1 MTMNDAARQLW
12 QGSHWRR
19 ATLIIW
25 LIFAAGLLFWYWGRV
40 HWFALGDT
48 DDNMRMMEVRA
59 WLNGQ
64 AWYDLR
70 QYRLSPPQ
78 GFNIHWSRLVD
89 LPIAAIIL
97 AVKPF
102 FGTAVAERAA
112 IAIAPILPLLV
123 VLFSLGLTVRRLIA
137 PASYAVA
144 AFVLLGAG
152 STLSMFTPARIDHHG
167 WQLAMVAVI
176 MAGLADPKARRGGA
190 TVGIASALSLVIG
203 FEMMPYLA
211 LAGIAIVLRW
221 VLAADQSRR
230 LQTYGVA
237 LAGGSAFGFAI
248 FASNDNWQ
256 PLCDVLSPPWMSTM
270 VLAGGLLFMLGRLPL
285 RSPAARLAAAAVA
298 AALLGGFM
306 ALAWPQC
313 LGRPEGVSDE
323 LQREWLNNIR
333 EARPITVQDW
343 RIGAM
348 MIALPAVGL
357 IGGILAALNARHDRD
372 WDRLATW
379 GSIALLSVCGFALL
393 FFQIR
398 AAAAAQL
405 LAIPFAV
412 YLIWTIV
419 PLLRASEN
427 IVVRVIGV
435 AAILFAASGLLV
447 PFALQMVPKAADK
460 PAYAAVRKAGASCS
474 TIPAMAPLNRVP
486 RATILTMVDLGP
498 RLITLTHHDAIAGPY
513 HRNGEQILDVHRA
526 FEGNEANARRI
537 ARKYGATLLLICPN
551 FAEATVYRS
560 KAPKGFYAGLERGT
574 VPAWLEPVKLPAT
587 SPFKLWRIKP

>member
-64 AWYDLR
+64 GWYDLR

-112 IAIAPILPLLV
+112 IAIAAILPLFV

-137 PASYAVA
+137 PSSYAVA

-167 WQLAMVAVI
+167 WQLAMVAMI

-285 RSPAARLAAAAVA
+285 RSPSARLVAAAAA

-306 ALAWPQC
+306 AVAWPQC

-435 AAILFAASGLLV
+435 ALMVFAASGLLV
-447 PFALQMVPKAADK
+447 PLALQMVPKAADK
-460 PAYAAVRKAGASCS
+460 PVYAAVRKAGASCS
-474 TIPAMAPLNRVP
+474 TIPAMAPLDRVP

-537 ARKYGATLLLICPN
+537 ARKYGATMLLICPN
-551 FAEATVYRS
+551 FPEATVYRS

>member
-64 AWYDLR
+64 GWYDLR

-112 IAIAPILPLLV
+112 IAIAPILPLFV

-137 PASYAVA
+137 PSSYAVA

-167 WQLAMVAVI
+167 WQLAMVAMI

-285 RSPAARLAAAAVA
+285 RSPSARLVAAAAA

-306 ALAWPQC
+306 AVAWPQC

-435 AAILFAASGLLV
+435 ALMVFAASGLLV
-447 PFALQMVPKAADK
+447 PLALQMVPKAADK
-460 PAYAAVRKAGASCS
+460 PVYAAVRKAGASCS
-474 TIPAMAPLNRVP
+474 TIPAMAPLDRVP

-574 VPAWLEPVKLPAT
+574 VPAWLEPVKLPTT

>member
-1 MTMNDAARQLW
+1 MTTNDPVRP
-12 QGSHWRR
+12 GRRDDRWRL

-25 LIFAAGLLFWYWGRV
+25 LAFAIGLISWYWGRV

-64 AWYDLR
+64 GWYDLR
-70 QYRLSPPQ
+70 QYRLSPPE

-102 FGTAVAERAA
+102 FGTAIAERAA
-112 IAIAPILPLLV
+112 IAVAPVLPLYV
-123 VLFSLGLTVRRLIA
+123 VLISLTLAARRLIA
-137 PASYAVA
+137 PWGFVLS
-144 AFVLLGAG
+144 AFVLLGAA

-167 WQLAMVAVI
+167 WQLAMVALIV
-176 MAGLADPKARRGGA
+176 AGLADPQGRRGGA
-190 TVGIASALSLVIG
+190 TVGVASALSLVIG

-211 LAGIAIVLRW
+211 LAGAAIVLRW
-221 VLAADQSRR
+221 VIDAGQARR
-230 LQTYGVA
+230 LQTYGIA
-237 LAGGSAFGFAI
+237 LAGGCALGFAV
-248 FASNDNWQ
+248 FASNDNWR
-256 PLCDVLSPPWMSTM
+256 PVCDVLSPPWMSTM
-270 VLAGGLLFMLGRLPL
+270 VLAGGLLFVLGRIPL
-285 RSPAARLAAAAVA
+285 HSPVARLGAAIVA

-323 LQREWLNNIR
+323 LQRDWLDNIR
-333 EARPITVQDW
+333 EARPITVQEW
-343 RIGAM
+343 RTAAI
-348 MIALPAVGL
+348 MITLPAVGL
-357 IGGILAALNARHDRD
+357 IGSILALLNARHARD
-372 WDRLATW
+372 TDRLATW
-379 GSIALLSVCGFALL
+379 GSIALLSTCGLALL

-405 LAIPFAV
+405 LAVPAAT
-412 YLIWTIV
+412 YLIWTVV
-419 PLLRASEN
+419 PRLRASGN
-427 IVVRVIGV
+427 IVVRVVGV
-435 AAILFAASGLLV
+435 AALVLAGSGLLV
-447 PFALQMVPKAADK
+447 PFMIRMVPKAPDK

-474 TIPAMAPLNRVP
+474 TIPSMAPLNKVP
-486 RATILTMVDLGP
+486 RATVLTMVDLGP

-513 HRNGEQILDVHRA
+513 HRNGTQILDVHRA
-526 FEGNEANARRI
+526 FNGDEAKARQI

-551 FAEATVYRS
+551 FAEATVYRAKS
-560 KAPKGFYAGLERGT
+560 PKGFYAKLERGI
-574 VPAWLEPVKLPAT
+574 VPAWLEPVTLPAK

>member
-1 MTMNDAARQLW
+1 MTTNDAARQLW
-12 QGSHWRR
+12 QGGHWRR

-64 AWYDLR
+64 GWYDLR

-97 AVKPF
+97 AVKPL

-112 IAIAPILPLLV
+112 IAIAPILPLGV
-123 VLFSLGLTVRRLIA
+123 VLLAVGLTVRRLVA

-167 WQLAMVAVI
+167 WQLAMVAMI
-176 MAGLADPKARRGGA
+176 MAGLADPQARRGGA

-221 VLAADQSRR
+221 VFDADQSRR

-270 VLAGGLLFMLGRLPL
+270 VLAGGLLFMLGRLSL
-285 RSPAARLAAAAVA
+285 RSPVARFAAAVA
-298 AALLGGFM
+298 AATLLGGFM
-306 ALAWPQC
+306 ALVWPQC

-357 IGGILAALNARHDRD
+357 IGSVLAVLNARHDRD

-379 GSIALLSVCGFALL
+379 GSIALMSVCGFALL

-405 LAIPFAV
+405 LAVPFAV
-412 YLIWTIV
+412 YLIWMIV
-419 PLLRASEN
+419 PQLRASRN
-427 IVVRVIGV
+427 IVVRVVGV
-435 AAILFAASGLLV
+435 ALMFIAASGMLV
-447 PFALQMVPKAADK
+447 PFVLQMVPKAADK

-474 TIPAMAPLNRVP
+474 TIPAMAPLDRVP
-486 RATILTMVDLGP
+486 RATVLTMVDLGP

-513 HRNGEQILDVHRA
+513 HRNGVQILDVHRA
-526 FEGNEANARRI
+526 FEGNEANARQI

-574 VPAWLEPVKLPAT
+574 VPAWLEPVALPAK

>member
-1 MTMNDAARQLW
+1 MNDAARQLW

-64 AWYDLR
+64 GWYDLR

-112 IAIAPILPLLV
+112 IAIAPILPLFV
-123 VLFSLGLTVRRLIA
+123 VLLSLGLTVRRLIA
-137 PASYAVA
+137 PSSYAVA

-167 WQLAMVAVI
+167 WQLAMVAMI

-230 LQTYGVA
+230 LQTYGIA

-248 FASNDNWQ
+248 FASSDNWQ

-285 RSPAARLAAAAVA
+285 RNPAARFAAAVAA

-357 IGGILAALNARHDRD
+357 IGGILAVLNARHDRD

-435 AAILFAASGLLV
+435 ALMVFAASGLLV
-447 PFALQMVPKAADK
+447 PLALQMVPKAADK
-460 PAYAAVRKAGASCS
+460 PVYAAVRKAGASCS
-474 TIPAMAPLNRVP
+474 TIPAMAPLDRVP

-551 FAEATVYRS
+551 FPEATVYRS

-574 VPAWLEPVKLPAT
+574 APAWLEPVKLPAT

>member
-1 MTMNDAARQLW
+1 MTMNDAARQIRH
-12 QGSHWRR
+12 GGHWRR
-19 ATLIIW
+19 ATFLIW
-25 LIFAAGLLFWYWGRV
+25 LMFAAGLLFWYWGRV

-64 AWYDLR
+64 GWYDLR

-78 GFNIHWSRLVD
+78 GFNMHWSRLVD

-97 AVKPF
+97 IVKPL
-102 FGTAVAERAA
+102 FGIAIAERAA
-112 IAIAPILPLLV
+112 IAIAPILPLAV
-123 VLFSLGLTVRRLIA
+123 VLFSLALAVRRLIA
-137 PASYAVA
+137 PASYLVA
-144 AFVLLGAG
+144 GFVLLGAA

-167 WQLAMVAVI
+167 WQLAMVALI
-176 MAGLADPKARRGGA
+176 LAGLADPRTRRGGA

-203 FEMMPYLA
+203 FEMMPYLG

-221 VLAADQSRR
+221 VFDADQSRR
-230 LQTYGVA
+230 LQTYGIT
-237 LAGGSAFGFAI
+237 LAGGSAFGFAV

-270 VLAGGLLFMLGRLPL
+270 VLAGGLLFLLGRISL
-285 RSPAARLAAAAVA
+285 RSSAARLGAAVGA
-298 AALLGGFM
+298 ALLLGGFM

-313 LGRPEGVSDE
+313 LGRPEGVSDQ

-343 RIGAM
+343 RIGTV
-348 MIALPAVGL
+348 MISLPAIGL
-357 IGGILAALNARHDRD
+357 IGSILAVLNARYDRD
-372 WDRLATW
+372 WDRLRTW
-379 GSIALLSVCGFALL
+379 GSIALLSTCGFAML
-393 FFQIR
+393 FFQVR

-405 LAIPFAV
+405 LAIPSAV
-412 YLIWTIV
+412 YLIWTVV
-419 PLLRASEN
+419 PQLRASRN
-427 IVVRVIGV
+427 IAVRVIG
-435 AAILFAASGLLV
+435 AAIVVAAASGLLV
-447 PFALQMVPKAADK
+447 PAAIRMIPKAPDK
-460 PAYAAVRKAGASCS
+460 PAYAAVRKAGASCT
-474 TIPAMAPLNRVP
+474 TIPAMKPLDRLP
-486 RATILTMVDLGP
+486 RTTILTMVDLGP

-513 HRNGEQILDVHRA
+513 HRNGVQILDVHHA
-526 FEGNEANARRI
+526 FEGDDANARQV
-537 ARKYGATLLLICPN
+537 ARKYGATMILICPN

-574 VPAWLEPVKLPAT
+574 VPAWLEPVALPAK

>member
-64 AWYDLR
+64 GWYDLR

-112 IAIAPILPLLV
+112 IAIAPILPLFV
-123 VLFSLGLTVRRLIA
+123 VLLSLGLTVRRLIA
-137 PASYAVA
+137 PSSYAVA

-167 WQLAMVAVI
+167 WQLAMVAMI

-285 RSPAARLAAAAVA
+285 HTPSARLVAAAAA

-306 ALAWPQC
+306 ALVWPQC
-313 LGRPEGVSDE
+313 LGRPEGVSDD

-379 GSIALLSVCGFALL
+379 GSIALLSVCGFSLL

-435 AAILFAASGLLV
+435 ATILFAASGLLV

-474 TIPAMAPLNRVP
+474 TIPAMAPLDRVP

-537 ARKYGATLLLICPN
+537 ARKYGATMLLICPN

-574 VPAWLEPVKLPAT
+574 VPTWLEPVKLPAS

>member
-1 MTMNDAARQLW
+1 MTRNDPVRPAWHGDRWQL
-12 QGSHWRR
+12 
-19 ATLIIW
+19 ATLVIW
-25 LIFAAGLLFWYWGRV
+25 LAFAIGLISWYWGRV

-64 AWYDLR
+64 PWYDLR

-89 LPIAAIIL
+89 LPIAAIVL

-102 FGTAVAERAA
+102 FGAAIAERAA
-112 IAIAPILPLLV
+112 IAIAPILPLYV
-123 VLFSLGLTVRRLIA
+123 VLISLGLAVRRLVAPWSFLLIA
-137 PASYAVA
+137 LL
-144 AFVLLGAG
+144 LLGAA
-152 STLSMFTPARIDHHG
+152 STLGMFAPARIDHHG
-167 WQLAMVAVI
+167 WQLAMVAVTV
-176 MAGLADPKARRGGA
+176 AGLADPQGRRGGA
-190 TVGIASALSLVIG
+190 TVGVASALSLVIG

-211 LAGIAIVLRW
+211 LAGAAIVLRW
-221 VLAADQSRR
+221 VIDATQARR

-237 LAGGSAFGFAI
+237 LAGGCALGFLV
-248 FASNDNWQ
+248 FASTDNWQ
-256 PLCDVLSPPWMSTM
+256 PVCDVLSPPWMSTM
-270 VLAGGLLFMLGRLPL
+270 VLAGGLLFLLGRIPL
-285 RSPAARLAAAAVA
+285 HSPAARFGAAVVA
-298 AALLGGFM
+298 AMLLGGFM

-323 LQREWLNNIR
+323 LQRDWLDNIR
-333 EARPITVQDW
+333 EARPITVQEW
-343 RIGAM
+343 RVAAV

-357 IGGILAALNARHDRD
+357 IGSILALLNARHAGDS
-372 WDRLATW
+372 DRLATW
-379 GSIALLSVCGFALL
+379 GSIALLSTCGFALL

-405 LAIPFAV
+405 LAIPAAI

-419 PLLRASEN
+419 PRLRASRN
-427 IVVRVIGV
+427 ILVRILGV
-435 AAILFAASGLLV
+435 AGLVLAGSGLLV
-447 PFALQMVPKAADK
+447 PFAIRLAPKAPDK
-460 PAYAAVRKAGASCS
+460 PAYAAVRKAGASCT
-474 TIPAMAPLNRVP
+474 TIPSMAPLNTLP

-513 HRNGEQILDVHRA
+513 HRNGMQILDVHHA
-526 FEGNEANARRI
+526 FKGDEAGARRI

-551 FAEATVYRS
+551 FAEATVYRAKS
-560 KAPKGFYAGLERGT
+560 PEGFYAKLERGV
-574 VPAWLEPVKLPAT
+574 VPDWLEPVALPAR

>member
-1 MTMNDAARQLW
+1 MTTNDAARQVW
-12 QGSHWRR
+12 HSDRWRL
-19 ATLIIW
+19 ATLFIW

-64 AWYDLR
+64 GWYDLR

-97 AVKPF
+97 AVKPL
-102 FGTAVAERAA
+102 FGTAIAERAA
-112 IAIAPILPLLV
+112 IAIAPILPLYV
-123 VLFSLGLTVRRLIA
+123 VLISLGLAVRRLIA
-137 PASYAVA
+137 PWSFLAA
-144 AFVLLGAG
+144 AFVLLGAAA
-152 STLSMFTPARIDHHG
+152 TLSMFTPARIDHHG
-167 WQLAMVAVI
+167 WQLAMVALIV
-176 MAGLADPKARRGGA
+176 AGLADPQGRRGGA
-190 TVGIASALSLVIG
+190 TVGVASALSLVIG

-221 VLAADQSRR
+221 VLDAAQAQR
-230 LQTYGVA
+230 LQTYGIA
-237 LAGGSAFGFAI
+237 LAGGCALGFAV
-248 FASNDNWQ
+248 FASNDNWR
-256 PLCDVLSPPWMSTM
+256 PVCDVLSPPWMSTM
-270 VLAGGLLFMLGRLPL
+270 VLAGGLLFLLGRLPL
-285 RSPAARLAAAAVA
+285 RGPVARLAAAIVA
-298 AALLGGFM
+298 ALLLGGFM
-306 ALAWPQC
+306 ALVWPQC

-323 LQREWLNNIR
+323 LQHDWLDNIR
-333 EARPITVQDW
+333 EARPITVQEW
-343 RIGAM
+343 RTAAI
-348 MIALPAVGL
+348 MITLPAVGL
-357 IGGILAALNARHDRD
+357 IGSLIALLNARYMGDR
-372 WDRLATW
+372 DRLATW
-379 GSIALLSVCGFALL
+379 GSIALLSTCGFALL

-405 LAIPFAV
+405 LAVPAAV

-419 PLLRASEN
+419 PQLRESSN
-427 IVVRVIGV
+427 IVIRVIGATV
-435 AAILFAASGLLV
+435 VLLAASGLLV
-447 PFALQMVPKAADK
+447 PLAIRLVPKAPDK
-460 PAYAAVRKAGASCS
+460 PVYAAVRKAGASCT

-486 RATILTMVDLGP
+486 HATILTMVDLGP

-513 HRNGEQILDVHRA
+513 HRNGMQILDVHRA
-526 FEGNEANARRI
+526 FKGNDADARQI

-560 KAPKGFYAGLERGT
+560 KAPKGFYAGLERGI
-574 VPAWLEPVKLPAT
+574 VPAWLEPVPLPAK

>member
-474 TIPAMAPLNRVP
+474 TIPAMAPLNHVP

-574 VPAWLEPVKLPAT
+574 VPAWLEPVKLPAS
-587 SPFKLWRIKP
+587 SPFKLWRVKP

>member
-1 MTMNDAARQLW
+1 MTKNDAARQLW
-12 QGSHWRR
+12 NGDRWRL
-19 ATLIIW
+19 ATFFIW
-25 LIFAAGLLFWYWGRV
+25 LMFGAGLLVAYWGRV

-64 AWYDLR
+64 GWYDLR

-112 IAIAPILPLLV
+112 IAIAPILPLAV
-123 VLFSLGLTVRRLIA
+123 VLTSLGLTVRRLVG
-137 PASYAVA
+137 PLSYIVA
-144 AFVLLGAG
+144 AFALVGAA
-152 STLSMFTPARIDHHG
+152 STLGMFTPARIDHHG

-176 MAGLADPKARRGGA
+176 MAGLADPQGRRGGA
-190 TVGIASALSLVIG
+190 TVGVASALSFVIG

-211 LAGIAIVLRW
+211 LAGAAIVLRW
-221 VLAADQSRR
+221 VLDAAQAPRM
-230 LQTYGVA
+230 QTYGIA
-237 LAGGSAFGFAI
+237 LAGGCAFGFAV

-256 PLCDVLSPPWMSTM
+256 PVCDVLSPPWMSTM
-270 VLAGGLLFMLGRLPL
+270 VLAGGLLFVLGRLSL
-285 RSPAARLAAAAVA
+285 RSPMTRLAAAAGA
-298 AALLGGFM
+298 AAVLGGFM

-323 LQREWLNNIR
+323 LQHDWLDNIR
-333 EARPITVQDW
+333 EARSITVQEW
-343 RIGAM
+343 RTAVG

-357 IGGILAALNARHDRD
+357 IGSILVLLNARHDGDRE
-372 WDRLATW
+372 RLATW
-379 GSIALLSVCGFALL
+379 GSLALLSACGFALL

-405 LAIPFAV
+405 LAIPSAV

-419 PLLRASEN
+419 PRLRASTN
-427 IVVRVIGV
+427 IVVRVFGV
-435 AAILFAASGLLV
+435 AAVVLAGSGLLV
-447 PFALQMVPKAADK
+447 PFAMRMIPKAPEK
-460 PAYAAVRKAGASCS
+460 PAYAAVRKAGASCM
-474 TIPAMAPLNRVP
+474 TIPAMAPLNRIP
-486 RATILTMVDLGP
+486 RATMLTMVDIGP
-498 RLITLTHHDAIAGPY
+498 RLITLTHHDALAGPY

-526 FEGNEANARRI
+526 FKGTEADARRI
-537 ARKYGATLLLICPN
+537 ARKYGATMILICPN

-574 VPAWLEPVKLPAT
+574 VPAWLEPVALPAK